1 MAFLFGY
8 CWSVLRPIAFE
19 LNRRMVEAGIF
30 EGDDDAFFCVT
41 EELSAAIEARK
52 AGGSVPGLSQLAAE
66 RRALRETQKQHHPPG
81 TTPAEAREDDNLRF
95 KETQV
100 TNDDNS
106 KTMLGFAVSSGLV
119 TGKASVI
126 QNPSEFDKMEPGT
139 ILVSPLTTPA
149 CNTVMPSRFALSAP
163 R

>member
-66 RRALRETQKQHHPPG
+66 RRMLLRAASFFRAPSLLHALGTWAEVVFAAQTSREVAPFRNSMTYY
-81 TTPAEAREDDNLRF
+81 RNLF
-95 KETQV
+95 C
-100 TNDDNS
+100 
-106 KTMLGFAVSSGLV
+106 
-119 TGKASVI
+119 I
-126 QNPSEFDKMEPGT
+126 H
-139 ILVSPLTTPA
+139 
-149 CNTVMPSRFALSAP
+149 ALAI
-163 R
+163 